1 MRKFKS
7 CMGEDN
13 IKDYCEI
20 KEIGDF
26 EIGQCY
32 GKIPAKTLI
41 CRKCKSKKFIVGQG
55 DYFTAIK
62 CEKCGY
68 EICIHEG

>member
-1 MRKFKS
+1 MKKIY
-7 CMGEDN
+7 GEAR
-13 IKDYCEI
+13 IEDYC
-20 KEIGDF
+20 KKVIGDF

-32 GKIPAKTLI
+32 EETPAKTLV
-41 CRKCKSKKFIVGQG
+41 CKKCKSKRFIVGQG